1 MSTVLPA
8 RHYASAGTSCGQV
21 SVSHYH
27 NSPCP
32 VTCSLLFFFLL
43 RNNLYVSEQMNF
55 FLCHWETTSAADFVC
70 IETFKHERY
79 ASVALCQWCCKLGA
93 EWRQVTK
100 LVIILLIGWNN
111 NAQKIKNNTFYLW
124 SNMVVR
130 IFRVHICKKDD
141 GSKILTH
148 AFCFCCSLPFRNVLD
163 M

>member
-111 NAQKIKNNTFYLW
+111 NAQKNKKIIHFICGVTWWSEFSECIFVRKTMSAKYWHMHFASAARYL
-124 SNMVVR
+124 SEM
-130 IFRVHICKKDD
+130 
-141 GSKILTH
+141 S
-148 AFCFCCSLPFRNVLD
+148 
-163 M
+163 